1 VRTVIVAEKK
11 SVAEDLVKALLNGR
25 AQTHEGCFSSGDVT
39 ITYCSGHLV
48 GLAEPDEYPQK
59 TWSSWQFDSLP
70 LIPDGLEFG
79 YKPVNERA
87 AKQLGVIKRLTRE
100 SDLIVNACD
109 AGREGEL
116 IFWYALRW
124 CGWGKGRKPGVPG
137 DKPVKRMWYDSMTPE
152 ALRLAYQQMRPIAD
166 AQFRRLAEAAY
177 ARSEADWILGMSA
190 TRAASLSIP
199 KQQGDFAVKVWSVG
213 RVQTPVLAEIVN
225 RDRKIETF
233 VSSPFWGVQ
242 ITFGRGELYQGNL
255 EVPEGRAM
263 LGDSKERFAKR
274 EDAERYAQL
283 ISKSRNLEWKAEE
296 EAQQVKEKPPRL
308 FSLTGLQRYCIKKFG
323 WTAQQVLELAQDC
336 YEQEKTLTYPRTES
350 EHLPDDYVET
360 AENVFSTVVQA
371 VASHLQTHQEL
382 ISPKKSKQ
390 KVFDSSK
397 VSDHFAIIP
406 TGTIP
411 KDRGSN
417 AYRLWEVVVKRFLI
431 AFGTTAEAEN
441 VKRTLRTS
449 IEGEGLQAQAEGKTY
464 SKKGWLELAEA
475 LGESS
480 SREKFLPPLADPEVS
495 SDAVVK
501 EGKTQPPSP
510 YDEDSLLAMMEN
522 VQRIL
527 EVDDDH
533 SEMELD
539 ALKEAVAARG
549 LGTPATR
556 ASIIETLIERRYVAR
571 EKKGKKTILRA
582 TAAGRFLIDRLVGIG
597 VTALTKPMMTA
608 DWEVRLK
615 DIEQGRNEENR
626 ERFLSELVEELKRQI
641 RVFQS
646 TGEQQDRVTAALCPI
661 TGKPVIDKGARYEV
675 AGYPGGRFP
684 KQILGQNFT
693 EHDIVNILVGKSPIF
708 SFKGKKAFEAKMKW
722 DPENKQIAFDFDI
735 GPQSLQVKCPK
746 TGQQVVDQGGWY
758 EFSGWPGIKCWKK
771 FLDRKMA
778 PEEYAQILAAS
789 LKGSATPRELRGF
802 YSQKTKK
809 RFDAKIRFDGEQF
822 KLVFDQNARP
832 ASPFKTGKDGAW
844 HSEQESDCL

>member
-1 VRTVIVAEKK
+1 MRTVIIAEKK
-11 SVAEDLVKALLNGR
+11 NVAEDLVKALLNGR
-25 AQTHEGCFSSGDVT
+25 AETQDGFFSSGDIV

-59 TWSSWQFDSLP
+59 GWSSWQFDSLP
-70 LIPDGLEFG
+70 LIPEEFL
-79 YKPVNERA
+79 YKAVSERA
-87 AKQLGVIKRLTRE
+87 AKQLRVIKKLTRE

-166 AQFRRLAEAAY
+166 PQFRRLAEAAY

-199 KQQGDFAVKVWSVG
+199 KQQQDFAVKVWSVG

-233 VSSPFWGVQ
+233 VSVSFWGVQ

-255 EVPEGRAM
+255 QVPEGRAV
-263 LGDSKERFAKR
+263 LGDSKDRFAKR
-274 EDAERYAQL
+274 EDAERYAEL
-283 ISKSRNLEWKAEE
+283 ISRSQALEWKAEQE
-296 EAQQVKEKPPRL
+296 TQPVKEKPPRL
-308 FSLTGLQRYCIKKFG
+308 FSLTSLQRYCIRKFG
-323 WTAQQVLELAQDC
+323 WTAQQVLELAQEC
-336 YEQEKTLTYPRTES
+336 YEKEKTLTYPRTES

-360 AENVFSTVVQA
+360 AENVFRTVVQE
-371 VASHLQTHQEL
+371 VASRLQGHQEL
-382 ISPKKSKQ
+382 ISPKKTKQ

-411 KDRGSN
+411 KDKGSQS
-417 AYRLWEVVVKRFLI
+417 YRLWEVVVKRFVI
-431 AFGTTAEAEN
+431 AFGSTAEAES
-441 VKRTLRTS
+441 VKRVLRTS
-449 IEGEGLQAQAEGKTY
+449 LEGERLEAQAEGKSY
-464 SKKGWLELAEA
+464 RKKGWLELAEV
-475 LGESS
+475 LGEAS
-480 SREKFLPPLADPEVS
+480 SREKFLPPLVDPEIS

-501 EGKTQPPSP
+501 EGKTQPPNP
-510 YDEDSLLAMMEN
+510 YDEESLLAMMEN

-527 EVDDDH
+527 EADDNH

-571 EKKGKKTILRA
+571 EKKSKKTILRA

-597 VTALTKPMMTA
+597 VTALTKPIMTA

-626 ERFLSELVEELKRQI
+626 ERFLGELVDDLKRQI

-646 TGEQQDRVTAALCPI
+646 TGEEQDRVTDALCPV
-661 TGKPVIDKGARYEV
+661 TGKRIIDKGSRYEV

-693 EHDIVNILVGKSPIF
+693 EHDIANILAGKSPVF
-708 SFKGKKAFEAKMKW
+708 AFEGKKAFEAKMKW
-722 DPENKQIAFDFDI
+722 DPENKQITFDFDI

-746 TGQQVVDQGGWY
+746 TGQHVVDHGAWY
-758 EFSGWPGIKCWKK
+758 ALAGWPEVKCWKK

-778 PEEYAQILAAS
+778 PEEYAEIFAAYLEGGGTS
-789 LKGSATPRELRGF
+789 RELDGF
-802 YSQKTKK
+802 YSHKKK
-809 RFDAKIRFDGEQF
+809 RRFNARIRFDGKQF
-822 KLVFDQNARP
+822 KLVFD
-832 ASPFKTGKDGAW
+832 
-844 HSEQESDCL
+844 